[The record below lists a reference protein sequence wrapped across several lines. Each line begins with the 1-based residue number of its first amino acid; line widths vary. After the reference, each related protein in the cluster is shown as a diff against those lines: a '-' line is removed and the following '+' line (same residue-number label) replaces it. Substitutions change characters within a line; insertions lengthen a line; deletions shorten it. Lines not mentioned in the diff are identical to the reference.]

1 MSEQAV
7 SAKAA
12 KTRKVMPKRR
22 LELIGKSVSGICVAV
37 VVLLVITL
45 VFMVA
50 QHGLAAFFVDGVS
63 PIDFFFGQTWNPHQ
77 LNDAGQPTVGALPMI
92 AGSFAVTLLST
103 VFALPFAIG
112 SAIFVVEIS
121 PKFGRTVFQPIVELL
136 VGIPSVVY
144 GLIGL
149 MVIVA
154 WTRSWSG
161 TTGYGI
167 FSSSIVLA
175 VMILPTI
182 TSLSIDALTAVPKMY
197 REGAYGVGA
206 SRWQTIWHVVLRGAM
221 PSLCT
226 AVVLGMTRA
235 FGEALAVQMVIG
247 NAAQIPTSLF
257 TPASTLTSVLT
268 MGIGNEMMG
277 TVYSDV
283 LWSLALILL
292 VMSLVFISVIH
303 FIERKGGLDAK

>member
-1 MSEQAV
+1 
-7 SAKAA
+7 
-12 KTRKVMPKRR
+12 
-22 LELIGKSVSGICVAV
+22 
-37 VVLLVITL
+37 
-45 VFMVA
+45 
-50 QHGLAAFFVDGVS
+50 
-63 PIDFFFGQTWNPHQ
+63 
-77 LNDAGQPTVGALPMI
+77 VGALPMI
-92 AGSFAVTLLST
+92 VGSFSVTLLST
-103 VFALPFAIG
+103 LLALPFALG

-121 PKFGRTVFQPIVELL
+121 PRFGRTVFQPVVELL

-149 MVIVA
+149 TIVVA
-154 WTRSWSG
+154 WCRGWSN
-161 TTGYGI
+161 TTGFGI
-167 FSSSIVLA
+167 FSGSIVLA

-182 TSLSIDALTAVPKMY
+182 TSLSIDALTAVPKAY

-206 SRWQTIWHVVLRGAM
+206 SRWQTIWHVVLRAAM

-247 NAAQIPTSLF
+247 NAAQVPDGLF

-283 LWSLALILL
+283 LWSLALLL
-292 VMSLVFISVIH
+292 LAMSFVFISVIH
-303 FIERKGGLDAK
+303 FIERKGGLNVNGR